1 MVIVPMEIERWWDSL
16 FYLSRA
22 VLPLRGS
29 VNEIRVGSV
38 IAYSVSQQDPDDL
51 DTRGSQESI
60 SM

>member
-1 MVIVPMEIERWWDSL
+1 MVVAPADILRRWESL
-16 FYLSRA
+16 FYLSRS

-60 SM
+60 